1 MVQRWREWWGDDDTN
16 GMQMLCGWHGDG
28 ILIPYEWNVDAVW
41 VAWGWHPHTLG
52 SIRERQQRPAA
63 LGDHAQVRVRG
74 TSTHATM
81 LAVGRPGYRA
91 LWRLFSLNTLARCSP
106 LDAPLGAGGVDPGSE
121 WAHLGWGQRRALHT
135 ILDGVRGMPC
145 IKSDACPVSSQ
156 RHALYQAN
164 LLRTSSCRH
173 ACSLYLLT
181 SRRTCPPGRCHP
193 GRCHPGSRPCS
204 QAFAVC
210 SQQTFVS
217 SRYAGCAPVH
227 ADLFGTF
234 SPSAD
239 PPALPTVA
247 SSSWPIPDASP
258 HALASP
264 TARGTFLCH
273 RRVSRPVWST
283 PSLQVLSPSLQV
295 VSPSLQVP
303 TPPWLLL
310 PGSISSPSH
319 PMLQGHLRL
328 QREGPHSSTMHRHV
342 APMAWHFSS
351 CLCFPCVPLLD
362 EFFSDLK

>member
-156 RHALYQAN
+156 RHALYQV
-164 LLRTSSCRH
+164 R
-173 ACSLYLLT
+173 
-181 SRRTCPPGRCHP
+181 GM
-193 GRCHPGSRPCS
+193 PCIKP
-204 QAFAVC
+204 
-210 SQQTFVS
+210 T
-217 SRYAGCAPVH
+217 YCAPRHVAMRVH
-227 ADLFGTF
+227 YTF
-234 SPSAD
+234 SP
-239 PPALPTVA
+239 
-247 SSSWPIPDASP
+247 
-258 HALASP
+258 
-264 TARGTFLCH
+264 R
-273 RRVSRPVWST
+273 
-283 PSLQVLSPSLQV
+283 
-295 VSPSLQVP
+295 
-303 TPPWLLL
+303 
-310 PGSISSPSH
+310 
-319 PMLQGHLRL
+319 
-328 QREGPHSSTMHRHV
+328 V
-342 APMAWHFSS
+342 APAP
-351 CLCFPCVPLLD
+351 LEGVILEGVILVPVPVPRL
-362 EFFSDLK
+362 SQCAHSRHS